1 MPSFKIR
8 ATMTVTYEYEVEA
21 DTIEDAV
28 DAVEGGGT
36 GVHDCF
42 ELDNGLPSVTEY
54 TIEGQMGWNQWGK
67 D

>member
-1 MPSFKIR
+1 MPNFKIR
-8 ATMTVTYEYEVEA
+8 ATMTVTYIYEFEA

-28 DAVEGGGT
+28 DAVEGCEMED
-36 GVHDCF
+36 DCF
-42 ELDNGLPSVTEY
+42 ELDSDPPSVTEY

>member
-28 DAVEGGGT
+28 DAVEGGEMED
-36 GVHDCF
+36 DCF
-42 ELDNGLPSVTEY
+42 ELDSGLPSVTEY

>member
-8 ATMTVTYEYEVEA
+8 ATMTVTYGYEVEA

-28 DAVEGGGT
+28 DAVEGGEMED
-36 GVHDCF
+36 DCF
-42 ELDNGLPSVTEY
+42 ELDSDLRVTEY

>member
-1 MPSFKIR
+1 
-8 ATMTVTYEYEVEA
+8 MTVTYGYEVEA

-28 DAVEGGGT
+28 DAVEGGEMED
-36 GVHDCF
+36 DCF
-42 ELDNGLPSVTEY
+42 ELDSDLRVTEY